1 MFFPYGTANIRRK
14 LKMKNEK
21 QKIIAFAAVFWWMK
35 CQAGLFCTDLGEF
48 SVCDSQLSITF
59 AP

>member
-21 QKIIAFAAVFWWMK
+21 QKIIAFAAVFWWMRH
-35 CQAGLFCTDLGEF
+35 QMNLFCTVLGEF
-48 SVCDSQLSITF
+48 SAFDSQLSITF